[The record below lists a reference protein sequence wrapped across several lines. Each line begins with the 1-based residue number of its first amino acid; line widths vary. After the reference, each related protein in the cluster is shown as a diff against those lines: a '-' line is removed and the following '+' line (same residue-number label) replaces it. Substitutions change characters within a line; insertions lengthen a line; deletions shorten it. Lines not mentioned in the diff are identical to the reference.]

1 MQVKKYQRG
10 MSIWSASF
18 VIGVFAFIV
27 FMIFKLFPPYMES
40 FKAKNALESVAR
52 STDIST
58 MSKADIVTA
67 LARRF
72 DIDNIDTVDPAKNL
86 YIEPRGR
93 NARLVSLRYEVVVP
107 LFYNVSLLLDFD
119 HAKEVRGTE

>member
-1 MQVKKYQRG
+1 

-27 FMIFKLFPPYMES
+27 FLIFKLFPPYMES

-52 STDIST
+52 SPDVGT
-58 MSKADIVTA
+58 MSKADIAMA
-67 LARRF
+67 LGKRF
-72 DIDNIDTVDPAKNL
+72 DIDNIDTIDPAKNL

-119 HAKEVRGTE
+119 HSKEVRGTE

>member
-1 MQVKKYQRG
+1 

-18 VIGVFAFIV
+18 VLGVFAFII
-27 FMIFKLFPPYMES
+27 FLIFKLFPPYMES
-40 FKAKNALESVAR
+40 FKAKNALDSVAK
-52 STDIST
+52 SADIGT
-58 MSKADIVTA
+58 MAKADIVAA

-93 NARLVSLRYEVVVP
+93 NARLISLRYEVVVP